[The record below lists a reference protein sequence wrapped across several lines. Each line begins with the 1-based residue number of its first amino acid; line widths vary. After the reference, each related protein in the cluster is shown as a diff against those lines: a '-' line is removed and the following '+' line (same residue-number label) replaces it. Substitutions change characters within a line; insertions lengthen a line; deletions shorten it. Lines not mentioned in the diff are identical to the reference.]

1 MKARTLFFAAAVLL
15 LAASCKT
22 RLFNGKDL
30 TGWGCLLQDETY
42 AVKEVFSVQDGCINV
57 SGQPFGFLYTEK
69 VFRNYEL
76 DVEWRWTDG
85 PANSGIFLILQEV
98 KNPFPK
104 AVECQLKAGNVGDF
118 VLLGGSE
125 LEEVELPS
133 GLLRPRFPVKPKT
146 AETNEM
152 PAGEWNKVH
161 AVVNE
166 GKIQVYLNGVL
177 MNEGTSPVKEGRIA
191 LQSEGGKLAFRNITI
206 KEKK

>member
-1 MKARTLFFAAAVLL
+1 MKAKTLLLVACAAVLL

-30 TGWGCLLQDETY
+30 SGWGCLLQDETVPVEQVY
-42 AVKEVFSVQDGCINV
+42 SVKDGCIQV
-57 SGQPFGFLYTEK
+57 AGQPFGFLYTEK
-69 VFRNYEL
+69 TFRNYEL
-76 DVEWRWTDG
+76 DLEWRWTDG
-85 PANSGIFLILQEV
+85 PANSGIFLIVQEV

-104 AVECQLKAGNVGDF
+104 AIECQLKAGNAGDF

-125 LEEVELPS
+125 LLEYDGPK
-133 GLLRPRFPVKPKT
+133 GMFPVKKKI

-152 PAGEWNKVH
+152 PDGEWNKTHV
-161 AVVNE
+161 VVNE
-166 GKIQVYLNGVL
+166 GKIQVYMNGVL

-191 LQSEGGKLAFRNITI
+191 LQSEGGKLAFRNVVI